1 MQSFH
6 CKTKTANLCKT
17 SFPLGRSC
25 FRDFLLLGKNLTRNI
40 LWTSFEVKKRRISEE
55 YTPRLKISVFCGG
68 GKNFQEFLF
77 KIKNGRPVYLV
88 FVSKTVTFFRLF
100 QSWYEVGM
108 NCPSHVKHQYQQGYQ
123 HFVRRRAAVCDPS
136 YPESLPPPRTLGEEG
151 LPLGCYSGKAIYS
164 P

>member
-1 MQSFH
+1 MACSRKAFEEKNFFPQKNSSDVRFEVCFVDPKKMESFH
-6 CKTKTANLCKT
+6 CKTKTAHLCKT

-40 LWTSFEVKKRRISEE
+40 LWTSFEVKKKRISEE
-55 YTPRLKISVFCGG
+55 YTPRLKISVFCGS

-108 NCPSHVKHQYQQGYQ
+108 NCPSHV
-123 HFVRRRAAVCDPS
+123 
-136 YPESLPPPRTLGEEG
+136 
-151 LPLGCYSGKAIYS
+151 
-164 P
+164 